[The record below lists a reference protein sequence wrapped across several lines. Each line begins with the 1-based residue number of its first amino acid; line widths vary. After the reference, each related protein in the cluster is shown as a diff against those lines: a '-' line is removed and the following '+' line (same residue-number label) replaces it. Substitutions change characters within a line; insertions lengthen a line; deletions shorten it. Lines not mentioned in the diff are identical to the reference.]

1 MKKILTIQMKIDD
14 SGKPMKPEFIE
25 IDNTLKAMQEFVSGN
40 IEVVN
45 IEDIIVVMNEEGKL
59 RNLPL
64 NCILFDENREVIDGL
79 VGNLLCCR
87 VNSDGDFV
95 SIKENDL
102 EILEKHLIQ
111 VYKKE
116 VISWH

>member
-1 MKKILTIQMKIDD
+1 MEKILTIQLKIDD
-14 SGKPMKPEFIE
+14 SGKPMKPVFVEV
-25 IDNTLKAMQEFVSGN
+25 DNTLKAMQEFVAGN
-40 IEVVN
+40 IEVIK

-59 RNLPL
+59 KDLPL
-64 NCILFDENREVIDGL
+64 NCILYDENREVIDGL

-87 VNSDGDFV
+87 ANSDGDFV